1 MRARAKGSESRRRR
15 TERAAFQRPRRAWPY
30 AIPALPRRLKAVG
43 TRVMGLALPAKDQQ
57 ISASDAAKS
66 GDGASLEE
74 QLQAHQPPLVPVVR
88 RLAAAVGM
96 RRLGGA
102 PPYSS

>member
-1 MRARAKGSESRRRR
+1 MRARAKGSESRLRR
-15 TERAAFQRPRRAWPY
+15 TERAVFQATAASLAVPDAG
-30 AIPALPRRLKAVG
+30 AAGRLKAVG